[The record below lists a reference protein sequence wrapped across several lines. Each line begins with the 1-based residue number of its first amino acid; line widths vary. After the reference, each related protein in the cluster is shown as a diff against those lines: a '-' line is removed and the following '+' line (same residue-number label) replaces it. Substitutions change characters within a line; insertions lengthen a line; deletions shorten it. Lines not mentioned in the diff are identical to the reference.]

1 MLQLATE
8 YPLHAV
14 YKERLQ
20 PYLADMPRDVA
31 EGLQRVC
38 RVKRLALL
46 VPLEEVAKH
55 ARHLSCA
62 VVYLPQDLY
71 TMTYAFVFNV
81 HSPYNGILRYTCVSQ
96 VT

>member
-1 MLQLATE
+1 M
-8 YPLHAV
+8 
-14 YKERLQ
+14 
-20 PYLADMPRDVA
+20 
-31 EGLQRVC
+31 
-38 RVKRLALL
+38 ALL